1 MTALR
6 TPFRVRLLVEHLE
19 DRSQP
24 AAVSM
29 NPLAGAVVLNPIDH
43 LTPAI
48 AGDRVAGFSDGAAM
62 SPAAVAEPTLFIL
75 FGPDD
80 EAEFAVLVEPAQ
92 APSPPAETAFSIAML
107 EQQVG
112 LRVVF
117 VAVDFPGNNGVNFFT
132 HHGQFVDQNN
142 PGVNP
147 PEGQATLPPPLPN
160 HPSLGSD
167 LDTLLI
173 PAGAVNAVNRAEAPM
188 PRAVEGP
195 AVAPPVETAPPPR
208 EVRPEKNDPN
218 PVSLAAPPSASEIA
232 ISNAAP
238 VVSGADEPQAAV
250 AKATPSAA
258 AEQPENADRS
268 WGFFGVCA
276 AAISAGGYWMLH
288 HSGIAR
294 AAKRMK
300 AEEESLFSNPSL

>member
-6 TPFRVRLLVEHLE
+6 TPFRARLLVEHLE

-29 NPLAGAVVLNPIDH
+29 TPLAGAVILDPVDQ

-48 AGDRVAGFSDGAAM
+48 AGDRVAGISNAAAT
-62 SPAAVAEPTLFIL
+62 SPAAVSEPTLFIL

-92 APSPPAETAFSIAML
+92 APPLPAETALSIAAL

-117 VAVDFPGNNGVNFFT
+117 VAVDFPGNNDLNFFT
-132 HHGQFVDQNN
+132 HHGRFVDQINS
-142 PGVNP
+142 GSNP

-167 LDTLLI
+167 LDPLLI

-188 PRAVEGP
+188 PRAVEGQ
-195 AVAPPVETAPPPR
+195 AVAPPVERDFDRDASRCQRGRATGGCPSGPVRRGRATGISGSFVGILRSVCRGDFRGRLLDASSFGGRPGREAP
-208 EVRPEKNDPN
+208 D
-218 PVSLAAPPSASEIA
+218 
-232 ISNAAP
+232 
-238 VVSGADEPQAAV
+238 G
-250 AKATPSAA
+250 
-258 AEQPENADRS
+258 
-268 WGFFGVCA
+268 
-276 AAISAGGYWMLH
+276 
-288 HSGIAR
+288 
-294 AAKRMK
+294 
-300 AEEESLFSNPSL
+300 

>member
-6 TPFRVRLLVEHLE
+6 TPFRARLLVEHLE

-29 NPLAGAVVLNPIDH
+29 TPLAGAVILDPVDQ

-48 AGDRVAGFSDGAAM
+48 AGDRVAGISNAAAT
-62 SPAAVAEPTLFIL
+62 SPAAVSEPTLFIL

-92 APSPPAETAFSIAML
+92 APPLPAETALSIAAL

-117 VAVDFPGNNGVNFFT
+117 VAVDFPGNNDLNFFT
-132 HHGQFVDQNN
+132 HHGRFVDQINS
-142 PGVNP
+142 GSNP

-167 LDTLLI
+167 LDPLLI

-188 PRAVEGP
+188 PRAVEGQ

-218 PVSLAAPPSASEIA
+218 PVSLAVPPSASESA
-232 ISNAAP
+232 ISTATP
-238 VVSGADEPQAAV
+238 VVARGEELPAAAQAA
-250 AKATPSAA
+250 PSAA
-258 AEQPENADRS
+258 AEQQESADRS

-288 HSGIAR
+288 HSGVAR
-294 AAKRMK
+294 AAKRLT
-300 AEEESLFSNPSL
+300 AEEEARLSNPSL